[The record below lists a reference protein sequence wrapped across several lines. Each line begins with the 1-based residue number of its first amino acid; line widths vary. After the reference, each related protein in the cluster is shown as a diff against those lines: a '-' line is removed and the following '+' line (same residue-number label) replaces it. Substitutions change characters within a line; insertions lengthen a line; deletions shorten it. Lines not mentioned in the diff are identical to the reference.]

1 MQHISISSFFMKNY
15 CNEWKQKQ
23 LLSPVTSNVGFMFLK
38 RSKFVDFFD
47 CYSLIGNYLISSESL
62 LHLGKVIDINLYRY
76 RSIIILLHDN
86 SKPRTLQTIVQK
98 LPGRK
103 LDYEIL
109 TLYFLDL
116 APTGFHLF
124 RNLELFLRQ
133 KTFKNRLSIIQNLL
147 L

>member
-1 MQHISISSFFMKNY
+1 MKNY

-23 LLSPVTSNVGFMFLK
+23 LLGHVTSNVGFMFLK

-47 CYSLIGNYLISSESL
+47 CFSLIGNYLISSECL

-76 RSIIILLHDN
+76 RSIIILLYDN
-86 SKPRTLQTIVQK
+86 SK